1 MNADIA
7 NDNDD
12 GFAKNISLS
21 EGKCTWQNYM
31 QNLIQE
37 YEDHLFIKLQ
47 VRF

>member
-12 GFAKNISLS
+12 GFAKIS
-21 EGKCTWQNYM
+21 EGKCIWQNYM
-31 QNLIQE
+31 QNLIPE